1 MKRILIAVLISLAAK
16 TPTLSLCEAAESGP
30 EAIRA
35 KNEKRRATP
44 RIINLT
50 IRDEE
55 GTYAE
60 GAKISV
66 ILNNVKTR
74 SSSGANLTIGS
85 NGAAVIDVPPYHGVW
100 DIYVNASDL
109 DTKIGR
115 NVYDIHLSQSDWIIY
130 DFIKQNFGLTLP
142 YVRKPIALKAKR
154 ERFLQRRVNDP
165 KDTEPADPRLPNFA
179 VMEVGYDAELLELM
193 PPLGQGKHLDFT
205 ITVTSVFRGFESE
218 LHERR
223 ATVLWERRLFTLD
236 EGKVEHG
243 NWTHTVTYSF
253 PNKGDGII
261 LSPEFWPY
269 CKLTV
274 PHKAPEEGY
283 RPELTLKE
291 EARQVYIRTTF
302 SNYREQLKN
311 NGMFLRIRTQLDK
324 DGNVVAANYAKIVSP
339 QAAGNVFLIFYNPT
353 INDRNLEYDL
363 KTNLRWKELHPLS
376 KEPPPWNSP
385 YDVIS
390 N

>member
-1 MKRILIAVLISLAAK
+1 M
-16 TPTLSLCEAAESGP
+16 
-30 EAIRA
+30 
-35 KNEKRRATP
+35 
-44 RIINLT
+44 
-50 IRDEE
+50 
-55 GTYAE
+55 
-60 GAKISV
+60 
-66 ILNNVKTR
+66 
-74 SSSGANLTIGS
+74 
-85 NGAAVIDVPPYHGVW
+85 
-100 DIYVNASDL
+100 
-109 DTKIGR
+109 
-115 NVYDIHLSQSDWIIY
+115 
-130 DFIKQNFGLTLP
+130 
-142 YVRKPIALKAKR
+142 
-154 ERFLQRRVNDP
+154 
-165 KDTEPADPRLPNFA
+165 
-179 VMEVGYDAELLELM
+179 GYDAELLELM

-353 INDRNLEYDL
+353 INDRNLEYDC